1 MWLSKVNV
9 NCKYNVEREIV
20 VVKKKKGNLYSQ
32 VPKRKKMVMNEM
44 KMLNKKKILSPRLG
58 VQRINMR

>member
-20 VVKKKKGNLYSQ
+20 VVKKENLYSQ